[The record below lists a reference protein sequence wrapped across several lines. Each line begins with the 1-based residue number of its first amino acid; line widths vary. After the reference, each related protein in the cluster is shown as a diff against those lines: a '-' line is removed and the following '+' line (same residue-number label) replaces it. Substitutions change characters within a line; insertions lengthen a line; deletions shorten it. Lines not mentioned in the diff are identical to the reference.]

1 MTTTASTAA
10 PPRAAAGRISITT
23 VIHSEFTKLRS
34 VRSTYW
40 ILATLVVLT
49 VGISVLLC
57 AVTAAHWSK
66 TSASS
71 RASFDP
77 VSTSL
82 AGFYLGQLIIAVL
95 GTLAITSEYST
106 GIIRTSLAAQ
116 PHRVLAFL
124 GKAAAFVIVALVIGM
139 LTSFAS
145 FLVGQ
150 ALLSST
156 HTSVTLGDHDVLRAV
171 LGGGLFL
178 VGCGLLAI
186 GVGTILR
193 STAGTIAVVTGVL
206 FVLPIVANLLP
217 SSWQHDVANWL
228 PSNAGSRLL
237 ALKPVAHQ
245 FSPWTGFAVFC
256 GYIVIVLGVGL
267 VLFVRRDA

>member
-1 MTTTASTAA
+1 MTTATSAA
-10 PPRAAAGRISITT
+10 VPPRTAVGRISITT
-23 VIHSEFTKLRS
+23 VIRSEFTKLRS

-40 ILATLVVLT
+40 TLAILVVLT
-49 VGISVLLC
+49 VGIGVLLC

-66 TSASS
+66 ASASS

-82 AGFYLGQLIIAVL
+82 AGFFLGQLIISVL
-95 GTLAITSEYST
+95 GALTITSEYST
-106 GIIRTSLAAQ
+106 GMIRTTLAAQ

-124 GKAAAFVIVALVIGM
+124 GKAAAFVIVALVVGM

-145 FLVGQ
+145 FFVGQ

-156 HTSVTLGDHDVLRAV
+156 HIGVTLGDHDVLRAV

-178 VGCGLLAI
+178 AGCGLLAF
-186 GVGTILR
+186 GVGVILR
-193 STAGTIAVVTGVL
+193 NTAGTITLVAGIL

-217 SSWQHDVANWL
+217 SSWQDDVANWL

-237 ALKPVAHQ
+237 TLKHAAHQ
-245 FSPWTGFAVFC
+245 FGPWTGFAVFC

-267 VLFVRRDA
+267 FLFVRRDA